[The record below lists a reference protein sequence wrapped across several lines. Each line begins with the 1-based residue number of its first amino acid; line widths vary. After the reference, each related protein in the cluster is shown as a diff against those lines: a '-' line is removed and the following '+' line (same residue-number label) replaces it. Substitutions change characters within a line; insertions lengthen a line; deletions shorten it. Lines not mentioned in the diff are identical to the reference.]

1 MKITT
6 RVRYGVRLMLDLAL
20 NYGKGAKVL
29 KDLAQKEEISE
40 KYLSQIISTLK
51 SKGLVS
57 SGRGA
62 HGGYV
67 LAKAP
72 NEITIGK
79 IFNALEGPLDIVECI
94 DNPTA
99 CDKVSIC
106 VTRDVWM
113 KLKNVIDL
121 TLDSITLEDLVKMYE
136 KKESSI
142 IMYTI

>member
-1 MKITT
+1 M
-6 RVRYGVRLMLDLAL
+6 RLL
-20 NYGKGAKVL
+20 
-29 KDLAQKEEISE
+29 
-40 KYLSQIISTLK
+40 
-51 SKGLVS
+51 LV
-57 SGRGA
+57 
-62 HGGYV
+62 
-67 LAKAP
+67 
-72 NEITIGK
+72 K

>member
-29 KDLAQKEEISE
+29 KDLAQKEGISE
-40 KYLSQIISTLK
+40 KYLSQIISPLK

-72 NEITIGK
+72 NEITVG
-79 IFNALEGPLDIVECI
+79 
-94 DNPTA
+94 
-99 CDKVSIC
+99 
-106 VTRDVWM
+106 
-113 KLKNVIDL
+113 
-121 TLDSITLEDLVKMYE
+121 
-136 KKESSI
+136 
-142 IMYTI
+142 